1 MLKGGMHMND
11 QVPIFVSLFLFFGCM
26 DLDTRLYAEVIDDIG
41 RKQRDMLLRKR
52 LKNFGMEK
60 PL

>member
-1 MLKGGMHMND
+1 
-11 QVPIFVSLFLFFGCM
+11 M
-26 DLDTRLYAEVIDDIG
+26 DLDTRLYAEVVDDIG

>member
-1 MLKGGMHMND
+1 
-11 QVPIFVSLFLFFGCM
+11 M
-26 DLDTRLYAEVIDDIG
+26 DLDTRLYAEVVDYIG